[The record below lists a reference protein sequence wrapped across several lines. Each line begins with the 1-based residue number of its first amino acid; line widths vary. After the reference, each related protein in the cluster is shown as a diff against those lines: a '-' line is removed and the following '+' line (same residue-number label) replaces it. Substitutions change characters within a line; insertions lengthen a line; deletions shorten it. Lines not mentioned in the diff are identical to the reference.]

1 MIKKSPLTD
10 GNPSGLFSTRQK
22 DYSMA
27 IYKAK
32 VQSEFAQIPNS
43 TAQDSRLSFEARGLL
58 VMILSMPDTWVIH
71 KEWLIKQSPK
81 CGRDKMTRLLK
92 ELIDL
97 GYMIKKP
104 KHENGQL
111 NGVDWLVYADP
122 HSVELKNRRTEYLS
136 DCKSNTI
143 KETSLERNS
152 NTKKHTDI
160 SHSDEYSVFSI
171 DELCKE
177 DFKNCH
183 EIMPYLEIINNLP
196 RNQRYYTGKLTIKE
210 WSDCEDA
217 MRSVDSFDHID
228 YVTWWTNTRHS
239 SFNKT
244 PSLPNMLCEVNGIP
258 FDQFYDSTFMQEVE

>member
-1 MIKKSPLTD
+1 
-10 GNPSGLFSTRQK
+10 
-22 DYSMA
+22 MA

-58 VMILSMPDTWVIH
+58 VMMLSMPDTWVIH

-104 KHENGQL
+104 RHEKGQL
-111 NGVDWLVYADP
+111 NGVDWIVYADP

-160 SHSDEYSVFSI
+160 SHSDECSAFSI
-171 DELCKE
+171 SEVMVRFPMCSDAIHALIGLGKYGYT
-177 DFKNCH
+177 FH
-183 EIMPYLEIINNLP
+183 
-196 RNQRYYTGKLTIKE
+196 TGKLSISE
-210 WSDCEDA
+210 WEQCESA
-217 MRSVDSFDHID
+217 MLSVDNFNID
-228 YVTWWTNTRHS
+228 YFTWWSKERYK
-239 SFNKT
+239 SFNKL
-244 PSLPNMLCEVNGIP
+244 PSLPNMLCEVRGIP
-258 FDQFYDSTFMQEVE
+258 FDQFYDSTFMQEWD